1 MHSITVVW
9 PKLEEDV
16 DAIVAENV
24 INCSNNALTESETHY
39 EIYESDKGE
48 TVLVVETHKQLDEA
62 ESNEIAENVAN
73 KLFDLGFDKFDIEI
87 SV

>member
-9 PKLEEDV
+9 SKTEEDV

-24 INCSNNALTESETHY
+24 INSSSTALLESETHY

-48 TVLVVETHKQLDEA
+48 TVLVVETHKKLSEQESDEVA
-62 ESNEIAENVAN
+62 ESVAN
-73 KLFDLGFDKFDIEI
+73 RLFDLGFDKFDIEI

>member
-9 PKLEEDV
+9 PKVEEDV

-24 INCSNNALTESETHY
+24 VNCSGGALTESETHY
-39 EIYESDKGE
+39 EVYESDKGE
-48 TVLVVETHKQLDEA
+48 TVLVIETHNALDEE
-62 ESNEIAENVAN
+62 ESNVVAEDIANR
-73 KLFDLGFDKFDIEI
+73 LFDLGFSKFDIEI